1 MPDRGGL
8 DISMIYTSLTL
19 SGGHTV
25 KDQLSGNFDSLGS
38 LISILLPYIFTL
50 AGLIL
55 FFVIIGA
62 GFTMF
67 TSAGNPDK
75 TKKAGQQLT
84 FGLIGFFVIFTAYWI
99 SQLLENILGISILG
113 S

>member
-1 MPDRGGL
+1 
-8 DISMIYTSLTL
+8 MIFTSLPL
-19 SGGHTV
+19 AGGHTIT
-25 KDQLSGNFDSLGS
+25 DQLSGDFDSLGS
-38 LISILLPYIFTL
+38 LISTLLPYVFTL
-50 AGLIL
+50 TGLIL

-84 FGLIGFFVIFTAYWI
+84 FGLIGFFVVFAAYWI
-99 SQLLENILGISILG
+99 SQLLENIFGVSILG